1 MDKEKAINDFIEM
14 IKKSWTY
21 EKLTNE
27 EKRNF
32 ENSVMWAIKNKCIN
46 GNYNNRC
53 MILHS
58 LYNTF
63 LNAIGY
69 TGEKW
74 RDQK

>member
-27 EKRNF
+27 EKIKF
-32 ENSVMWAIKNKCIN
+32 ENSVMWAKNNKCIN
-46 GNYNNRC
+46 GNYNNRWK
-53 MILHS
+53 MLLS

>member
-1 MDKEKAINDFIEM
+1 MDKEKAISDFIEM

-32 ENSVMWAIKNKCIN
+32 ENSVMWAINNKCIN
-46 GNYNNRC
+46 GSYNNRC
-53 MILHS
+53 KILHS

-63 LNAIGY
+63 LIAIGY

-74 RDQK
+74 REQE